1 MKRYLIFA
9 YSNYYPS
16 GGMQDFVSDI
26 DNLLLLEDILKDIK
40 EDLFHVYDTL
50 ENKYIIEE
58 TYIVDFLKN
67 QLTNLY

>member
-9 YSNYYPS
+9 YNNYYPS

-50 ENKYIIEE
+50 EKKYIIEE
-58 TYIVDFLKN
+58 TYIQDFLKKSVN
-67 QLTNLY
+67 

>member
-9 YSNYYPS
+9 YNNYYPS

-50 ENKYIIEE
+50 EKKYIIEE
-58 TYIVDFLKN
+58 TYIQDYIK
-67 QLTNLY
+67 QLTN

>member
-9 YSNYYPS
+9 YNNYYPS

-40 EDLFHVYDTL
+40 EDYFHVYDTF
-50 ENKYIIEE
+50 ENKFIIKEI
-58 TYIVDFLKN
+58 YVKDFLKKSVN
-67 QLTNLY
+67 

>member
-9 YSNYYPS
+9 YNNYYPS

-50 ENKYIIEE
+50 EYKYIIEE
-58 TYIVDFLKN
+58 TYIKDYIK
-67 QLTNLY
+67 

>member
-9 YSNYYPS
+9 YNNYYPS
-16 GGMQDFVSDI
+16 GGMEDFVSDI
-26 DNLLLLEDILKDIK
+26 DNLLLLEGILKDIKK

-58 TYIVDFLKN
+58 TYITDFLKKSVN
-67 QLTNLY
+67 

>member
-9 YSNYYPS
+9 YDRYYPS
-16 GGMQDFVSDI
+16 GGMDDFISDI
-26 DNLLLLEDILKDIK
+26 DNLLLLEDILKDI
-40 EDLFHVYDTL
+40 EADLFHVYDTL
-50 ENKYIIEE
+50 ENKYIIKE

>member
-9 YSNYYPS
+9 YNNYYPS
-16 GGMQDFVSDI
+16 GGMEDFISDI

-40 EDLFHVYDTL
+40 EDDLFHVYDTL

-58 TYIVDFLKN
+58 TYIQDYIK
-67 QLTNLY
+67 QLTN

>member
-26 DNLLLLEDILKDIK
+26 DSLLLLEDILKDIK
-40 EDLFHVYDTL
+40 EDDLFHVYDTL

-58 TYIVDFLKN
+58 TYIVDFLKKSVN
-67 QLTNLY
+67 

>member
-9 YSNYYPS
+9 YNNYYPS

-26 DNLLLLEDILKDIK
+26 DNLLLLEGILKDIK

-58 TYIVDFLKN
+58 TYIQDYIK
-67 QLTNLY
+67 QLTN